1 MNQQSQ
7 NTSSL
12 SPADIPMKRKRG
24 RPRKD
29 ESLLSSKKK
38 PTTPEPDSIKKN
50 KESASTSGGGVNDVM
65 VGQMVTGVIEGSF
78 DAGYLLN
85 VKLGDTD
92 TLLRG
97 VVFLPGRFTPISA
110 ANDVAPHVKMYNRK
124 DIPIPVFNPQTP
136 VFKSSTPSGQSSK
149 QPTRPKIHQ
158 HELSDQVLSSERQT
172 EIPDALG
179 NQSASVVVPL
189 VANLPKNNAGLS
201 LEGNEVQQQ
210 TLEPGLE
217 SQSTSIVAQL
227 DHDKVVGCDDVL
239 QQSEA
244 STQIKGPKVDAAATK
259 DSKAKSASEP
269 VVDTV
274 PGVEIVSQKP
284 QIQHQA
290 MSLDP
295 KPSELVH
302 DEVKNSNLEIN
313 QTPVFAEPKPLP
325 SELVN
330 RPVDDSME
338 DQASLKKDT
347 AQNSQLELA
356 IETSS
361 GTDTA
366 LLNGRP
372 ASDPVDVTELVSL
385 STPRTSEPAVVFD
398 GEVTPELKLA
408 PEGSILPGMIEP

>member
-1 MNQQSQ
+1 MSQQSQ

-38 PTTPEPDSIKKN
+38 PAIPEPDSIKKN

-136 VFKSSTPSGQSSK
+136 VFKSITSSGQSSK
-149 QPTRPKIHQ
+149 QPARPKIRQ

-172 EIPDALG
+172 AIPDALG

-189 VANLPKNNAGLS
+189 VANLPKNDAGLS

-239 QQSEA
+239 QESEA
-244 STQIKGPKVDAAATK
+244 STQIKGPKVDVAATK

-274 PGVEIVSQKP
+274 PGVKIVSQEP

-295 KPSELVH
+295 KPSELVR
-302 DEVKNSNLEIN
+302 DEVKNLNLEIN
-313 QTPVFAEPKPLP
+313 QTPVFAEPKPFP

-338 DQASLKKDT
+338 DQASPKKDT
-347 AQNSQLELA
+347 AQDSQLEFA

-366 LLNGRP
+366 LLNGKP

-398 GEVTPELKLA
+398 GEVAPELKLA

>member
-1 MNQQSQ
+1 MSQQSQ

-38 PTTPEPDSIKKN
+38 PATPEPDSIKKN
-50 KESASTSGGGVNDVM
+50 KESASTSGGVNDVM

-136 VFKSSTPSGQSSK
+136 VFKSITPSGQSSK
-149 QPTRPKIHQ
+149 LPTRPKIHQ
-158 HELSDQVLSSERQT
+158 HSDQVLPSKRQIA
-172 EIPDALG
+172 IPDALG

-189 VANLPKNNAGLS
+189 VANLPKNDAGLS

-239 QQSEA
+239 QESEA
-244 STQIKGPKVDAAATK
+244 STQIKGPEVDVAATK
-259 DSKAKSASEP
+259 DSIAKSASEP

-274 PGVEIVSQKP
+274 PGIEIVSQEP

-313 QTPVFAEPKPLP
+313 QTPVFAEPKPYP

-330 RPVDDSME
+330 KPVDNSME
-338 DQASLKKDT
+338 DQASPKKDT
-347 AQNSQLELA
+347 AQDSQLELA

-366 LLNGRP
+366 LLNGKP

>member
-1 MNQQSQ
+1 MNEQSQ

-29 ESLLSSKKK
+29 ESLSSSKKK

-158 HELSDQVLSSERQT
+158 HELSDQVLSSDRQT
-172 EIPDALG
+172 AIPDALG

-372 ASDPVDVTELVSL
+372 LSDPVDVTELVSL

>member
-1 MNQQSQ
+1 MSQQSQ

-12 SPADIPMKRKRG
+12 SPADVPMKRKRG

-38 PTTPEPDSIKKN
+38 PATPEPDSIKKN

-136 VFKSSTPSGQSSK
+136 VFKSITPSGQSSK
-149 QPTRPKIHQ
+149 QPTRPKIRQ
-158 HELSDQVLSSERQT
+158 RELSDQVLSSERQT
-172 EIPDALG
+172 AFPDALG
-179 NQSASVVVPL
+179 NQSASVVIPL
-189 VANLPKNNAGLS
+189 VANLPKNDAGLS

-227 DHDKVVGCDDVL
+227 DHDKVVGFDDVL
-239 QQSEA
+239 QESEA
-244 STQIKGPKVDAAATK
+244 STQIKVPKVDVAATK

-274 PGVEIVSQKP
+274 PGVKIVSQEP

-302 DEVKNSNLEIN
+302 DEVKNLNLEIN
-313 QTPVFAEPKPLP
+313 QTPVFAEPKPFP

-338 DQASLKKDT
+338 DQASPKKDT
-347 AQNSQLELA
+347 AQYSQLELA
-356 IETSS
+356 IETSR

-366 LLNGRP
+366 LLNGKP

-398 GEVTPELKLA
+398 GEVAPELKLA

>member
-1 MNQQSQ
+1 MSQQSQ

-12 SPADIPMKRKRG
+12 SPADVPMKRKRG

-38 PTTPEPDSIKKN
+38 PAMPELDSIKKN
-50 KESASTSGGGVNDVM
+50 KESASTSGGVNDVM

-136 VFKSSTPSGQSSK
+136 VFKSITPSGQSSK

-158 HELSDQVLSSERQT
+158 HSDQVLPSKRQIA
-172 EIPDALG
+172 IPDALG

-189 VANLPKNNAGLS
+189 VANLPKNDAGLS

-239 QQSEA
+239 QESEA
-244 STQIKGPKVDAAATK
+244 STQIKGPKVDVAATK

-274 PGVEIVSQKP
+274 PGIEIVSQEP

-313 QTPVFAEPKPLP
+313 QTPVFAEPKPYP

-330 RPVDDSME
+330 RPVDNSME
-338 DQASLKKDT
+338 DQASPKKDT
-347 AQNSQLELA
+347 AQDSQLELA

-366 LLNGRP
+366 LLNGKP

>member
-1 MNQQSQ
+1 MSQQSQ

-12 SPADIPMKRKRG
+12 SPADVPMKRKRG

-172 EIPDALG
+172 AIPDALG

-189 VANLPKNNAGLS
+189 VASLPKNDAGLS

-239 QQSEA
+239 QESEA

-274 PGVEIVSQKP
+274 PGVEIVSQEP

-295 KPSELVH
+295 RPSELVH

-325 SELVN
+325 SELDN
-330 RPVDDSME
+330 RPVVNLME
-338 DQASLKKDT
+338 DQASPKKDT
-347 AQNSQLELA
+347 AQDSQLELA

-366 LLNGRP
+366 LLNGKP

-385 STPRTSEPAVVFD
+385 SMPRTSEPAVVFD
-398 GEVTPELKLA
+398 GEPNPELKFA
-408 PEGSILPGMIEP
+408 PKGSILPGMIEP

>member
-1 MNQQSQ
+1 MSQQSQ

-12 SPADIPMKRKRG
+12 SPADVPMKRKRG

-38 PTTPEPDSIKKN
+38 PATPGPDSIKKN
-50 KESASTSGGGVNDVM
+50 KETVSTSGGGVNDVM
-65 VGQMVTGVIEGSF
+65 VGRMVTGVIEGSF

-92 TLLRG
+92 TPLRG

-124 DIPIPVFNPQTP
+124 DTPIPVFNPQTP
-136 VFKSSTPSGQSSK
+136 VFKSITPSGQSSK

-158 HELSDQVLSSERQT
+158 HSDQVLPSERQIA
-172 EIPDALG
+172 IPDALG

-189 VANLPKNNAGLS
+189 VANLPKNDAGLS

-239 QQSEA
+239 QKSEA
-244 STQIKGPKVDAAATK
+244 STQIKGPKVDVAATK

-274 PGVEIVSQKP
+274 PGVEIVNQEP

-290 MSLDP
+290 MSLNP

-313 QTPVFAEPKPLP
+313 QTPVFAEPKPFP
-325 SELVN
+325 FELIN
-330 RPVDDSME
+330 RPVDNSME
-338 DQASLKKDT
+338 DQASPKKDT
-347 AQNSQLELA
+347 AQDSQLELA

-361 GTDTA
+361 GTDAA
-366 LLNGRP
+366 LLNGKP

-398 GEVTPELKLA
+398 GEVTPESKLA

>member
-7 NTSSL
+7 STSSL

-172 EIPDALG
+172 AIPDALG

-361 GTDTA
+361 GTDTG

-408 PEGSILPGMIEP
+408 PDGSILPGMIEP